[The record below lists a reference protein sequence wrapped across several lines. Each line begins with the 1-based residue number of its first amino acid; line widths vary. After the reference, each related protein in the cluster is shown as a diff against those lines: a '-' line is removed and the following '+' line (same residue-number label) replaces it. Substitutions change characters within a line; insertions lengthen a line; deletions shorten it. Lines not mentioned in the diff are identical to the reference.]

1 MPERLGRVL
10 MPKVSE
16 RRQREEVI
24 KKLGVVPVRH
34 MDMLLPG
41 ITLFLVG
48 YGILIIYSATHSY
61 PNPSLFVIKQVVA
74 FIIGLILSIGIVC
87 FDYRRLKVASPFIYG
102 FIIISLL
109 LVLFMGEVGGSSRW
123 ISLWIVNYQ
132 PSEYAKLVMVLVLAN
147 VLSENKSEPDSFRS
161 FVIPVLWT
169 IPVLLLIFIQ
179 PDLGTA
185 LVLVAVLLSLLY
197 LAGVRMRYWLGL
209 IGAGIVAFTLGI
221 WFNIFKEYQVNRL
234 FAFFHQGNDTSTS
247 GYQLVQSKIAVGS
260 GQLLGKGLT
269 HGTQT
274 NLNFT
279 PEHHTDFI
287 FSVVGEEL
295 GLIGAIILIAG
306 FCFLLWRCLMVA
318 NNSRDLYGTYIAMGV
333 ITMFAFQ
340 MVVNIG
346 MAIGIMPI
354 TGIPLPFISVG
365 GSNLIV
371 SLMAIALL
379 VNVNMHR
386 FAQL

>member
-16 RRQREEVI
+16 RKQREEVI

-41 ITLFLVG
+41 IALFLVG
-48 YGILIIYSATHSY
+48 YGIIIIYSATHNY
-61 PNPSLFVIKQVVA
+61 ANPSLYVTKQVVA
-74 FIIGLILSIGIVC
+74 LMIGLVFSIGIVC

-102 FIIISLL
+102 FILFSLL
-109 LVLFMGEVGGSSRW
+109 IVFFMGEVGGSSRW
-123 ISLWIVNYQ
+123 IPLGIINYQ

-147 VLSENKSEPDSFRS
+147 VLSENKSEPEALRS
-161 FVIPVLWT
+161 FVIPILWS
-169 IPVLLLIFIQ
+169 IPVMLLIFMQ
-179 PDLGTA
+179 PDLGTS
-185 LVLVAVLLSLLY
+185 LVLAAILLSLLF
-197 LAGVRMRYWLGL
+197 LAGVRMRYWFGL
-209 IGAGIVAFTLGI
+209 IGAGIVAFSIGI
-221 WFNIFKEYQVNRL
+221 WANIFKEYQVKRL
-234 FAFFHQGNDTSTS
+234 FAFFHQGTDASTS
-247 GYQLVQSKIAVGS
+247 GYQLVQSKIAIGS

-318 NNSRDLYGTYIAMGV
+318 NNSRDLYGTYISMGV

-340 MVVNIG
+340 VVVNIG

-354 TGIPLPFISVG
+354 TGIPLPFISYG

>member
-16 RRQREEVI
+16 RKQREEMI

-41 ITLFLVG
+41 IALFLVG

-61 PNPSLFVIKQVVA
+61 ANPSLFVIKQVVA
-74 FIIGLILSIGIVC
+74 LIIGLILSIGIVC
-87 FDYRRLKVASPFIYG
+87 FDYRRIKVASPFIYG
-102 FIIISLL
+102 FILFSLL
-109 LVLFMGEVGGSSRW
+109 IVFFMGEVGGSARW
-123 ISLWIVNYQ
+123 IPLGIINYQ

-147 VLSENKSEPDSFRS
+147 VLSENKSEPESLRS
-161 FVIPVLWT
+161 FVIPILWT
-169 IPVLLLIFIQ
+169 LPVMLLIFMQ
-179 PDLGTA
+179 PDLGTS
-185 LVLVAVLLSLLY
+185 LVLAAILFSLLY
-197 LAGVRMRYWLGL
+197 LAGVRMRYWFGL
-209 IGAGIVAFTLGI
+209 IGAGIVAFAIGI
-221 WFNIFKEYQVNRL
+221 WANIFKEYQVQRF
-234 FAFFHQGNDTSTS
+234 FAFFHQGTDTSTS
-247 GYQLVQSKIAVGS
+247 GYQLVQSKIAIGS

-287 FSVVGEEL
+287 FSVVAEEL

-340 MVVNIG
+340 MAVNIG
-346 MAIGIMPI
+346 MTIGIMPI
-354 TGIPLPFISVG
+354 TGIPLPFISYG